1 MYTTT
6 IKGLYDNGKVI
17 LYEKPLLDTPI
28 EVMVTFPKAVA
39 TIPEKVEPTTFRRS
53 GYGKG
58 TVLYMAP
65 DFDDPIDDLFD
76 VFKDE
81 PTT

>member
-1 MYTTT
+1 MQTT
-6 IKGLYDNGKVI
+6 IRGLYDNGKII
-17 LYEKPLLDTPI
+17 LYEKPPVDTPT
-28 EVMVTFPKAVA
+28 EVLVTFTKEVA
-39 TIPEKVEPTTFRRS
+39 TMPKQTEPTTFRRS

-65 DFDDPIDDLFD
+65 DFDDPIDDHFN
-76 VFKDE
+76 VFNDE

>member
-1 MYTTT
+1 MYTT
-6 IKGLYDNGKVI
+6 IRGLYNNGKI
-17 LYEKPLLDTPI
+17 ELYEQPPIDTPT
-28 EVMVTFPKAVA
+28 EVLVTFTNEVTAV
-39 TIPEKVEPTTFRRS
+39 PEKDEPSTFRRS

-58 TVLYMAP
+58 TILYMAP
-65 DFDDPIDDLFD
+65 DFDDPIDDHFD

>member
-1 MYTTT
+1 MYTT
-6 IKGLYDNGKVI
+6 IRGLYDNGKIV
-17 LYEKPLLDTPI
+17 LYEQPPI
-28 EVMVTFPKAVA
+28 ESPTEVLVTFTKEVA
-39 TIPEKVEPTTFRRS
+39 AITEKPEQTAFRRS
-53 GYGKG
+53 GFGKG